1 MYSVVTGFYGCSH
14 GNLFVW
20 MYPCELVCVDDVSMG
35 TGLCEWYPW
44 ELVCVDGV
52 SMGTGLCGWC
62 MGGSCCDYLVL
73 LWLCLCNILYQILFD
88 VNNVFNDPD
97 SMFYQNLVNKLSLC
111 LICFVYFSVASDDL
125 MYS

>member
-1 MYSVVTGFYGCSH
+1 
-14 GNLFVW
+14 
-20 MYPCELVCVDDVSMG
+20 
-35 TGLCEWYPW
+35 
-44 ELVCVDGV
+44 
-52 SMGTGLCGWC
+52 

-111 LICFVYFSVASDDL
+111 QICFVYFSVASDDNIFL
-125 MYS
+125 TQKISEQWTKNWTSVLK